1 MDYEAVNLAS
11 QFAALDA
18 LWSPRVVAQLNDC
31 EFKLARIA
39 GDFVWHRHD
48 DTDEAFLV
56 VAGELRIDFRDG
68 SVTLREGELYV
79 VPRGVEHRPHAER
92 ECHILMVER
101 AGTARTGTPTGAGE
115 TEPGAA

>member
-1 MDYEAVNLAS
+1 MNYEAVSLSA

-48 DTDEAFLV
+48 DTDEAFIV

-79 VPRGVEHRPHAER
+79 VPRGVEHRPRAAH
-92 ECHILMVER
+92 ECRILMIER
-101 AGTARTGTPTGAGE
+101 AGTARTGTPTGEGEAG
-115 TEPGAA
+115 PGAA